1 MTEPMAFLP
10 HAMACKRLAM
20 VATAY
25 GLCAPHGAIA
35 CITSNVGPTTTVIAK
50 RGNTYVANTTYSGIR
65 SSNPK
70 CGWQDL
76 NSAVKNITQINA
88 FGFILKTNEYSLGN
102 FSSTG
107 TCIFKPTISA
117 PSPLGPLINLDVDVV
132 GSTCIVKYE
141 VIRWFTGTY
150 DGTGNVNNPSNNVV
164 YRPDWRIINTSN
176 KAPIGSVSPT
186 IGINV
191 PSEPTRTCT
200 FTAPANITLGP
211 VKPSEFAGQNSLVGG
226 TTFTTQIQCPALST
240 VFTPKVTLTYTEA
253 KDAGLTSCAASN
265 IASANSAAQGV
276 GLRLID
282 VDRLNLPVCG
292 SAGASALANVV
303 SFPTSRAG
311 VAYQVSRTIG
321 LKYVQTGTSVTP
333 GAVTATVT
341 FTTTYP

>member
-1 MTEPMAFLP
+1 MV
-10 HAMACKRLAM
+10 CKRLAM

-25 GLCAPHGAIA
+25 VLCAPHGAIA

-50 RGNTYVANTTYSGIR
+50 RGNTYFATTTYSGIR

-76 NSAVKNITQINA
+76 NSAVRKITQINA
-88 FGFILKTNEYSLGN
+88 FGFVLKNNEYSLGN

-132 GSTCIVKYE
+132 SSNCIVKFE

-150 DGTGNVNNPSNNVV
+150 DGTGNVNNPLNNVV
-164 YRPDWRIINTSN
+164 YRPDWRIINTSSRG
-176 KAPIGSVSPT
+176 PIGSVSPI

-191 PSEPTRTCT
+191 PSEPTRTCS
-200 FTAPANITLGP
+200 FTAPSAISMDA
-211 VKPSEFAGQNSLVGG
+211 VKPSEFAGQNRLVGG
-226 TTFTTQIQCPALST
+226 TTFTTQIQCPPVT
-240 VFTPKVTLTYTEA
+240 TPFTPKVILTYTEA
-253 KDAGLTSCAASN
+253 TDAGLTSCTASN
-265 IASANSAAQGV
+265 IASANGAAQGV
-276 GLRLID
+276 GFRLIN
-282 VDRLNLPVCG
+282 VDNLNIPICG
-292 SAGASALANVV
+292 SAGVSTIANVV
-303 SFPTSRAG
+303 SFPTSSAG

-321 LKYVQTGTSVTP
+321 VKYVQTGTTVTP

-341 FTTTYP
+341 FTTIYQ